1 MRKIKIRKLI
11 SVATVFF
18 LTIVAGLPLSALQ
31 AAPLEDVTL
40 QQYGD
45 EVHATIKFTT
55 PVHFVRYF
63 PDRKARIVEIFYE
76 RLPSSDATEPWANLE
91 VRSSPATTLTP
102 AFTVTTRD
110 QTLQPKLVIEF
121 AREVNFSLR
130 AGGDNRS
137 FVLIIKPEKVDDTA
151 ANLPL
156 PLLPDVLPPVADSA
170 ATPVVEGAAGADPAV
185 AAPPDNNQQ
194 GYVLMRAGRT
204 ALADKDYPA
213 ATDAFNKLLMLPPN
227 QYSQD
232 AQEWVGVARE
242 RGGQLA
248 KAKAEYELY
257 LKLYSTGPGVQWVKQ
272 RLASL
277 ATPAAAA
284 KAPAQTRKVEDR
296 SFAQGGISSRYY
308 FGQSKLETTYDLN
321 NALQTDTYNLTDQSM
336 LVTNVDATQRF
347 ISENYDNRIVFRDV
361 LTQNFLP
368 KGKDKNRINAAYF
381 EVKNRPNEYSARMG
395 RQTTGG
401 GGVMGRFDGVS
412 AGYGSPQSFR
422 LNGVAGQLVEFTDA
436 PQPIFYGLSVDAGP
450 VSLYFINQTIEGVLD
465 RRAVGTELKYFNNGQ
480 SAFALLDYD
489 VFYKELNAAML
500 TGTLAVEMTGTS
512 LNFMADYRRS
522 PAMSTRNALN
532 GAMTTKVADLLAVM
546 SETEVQK
553 LARLRTGTA
562 AFAQLGITQKL
573 SKHYQIGGD
582 IRLSKTSGL
591 GTSGVAPDVTTGAYS
606 LQGYIPAYAAT
617 GLDKTVSTQFIAS
630 NIYSE
635 ADITSLGASVN
646 SSDYVKSGQSVFVYN
661 RTSAGR
667 DLALDTSWNYYQQ
680 TDTYGGKMARHTPM
694 LRVTY
699 QIKQSFSL
707 DADAGLELSTSSGPY
722 QSAKTTRTFGSAGLR
737 WDF

>member
-1 MRKIKIRKLI
+1 MGNNILKSKYRNIL
-11 SVATVFF
+11 F
-18 LTIVAGLPLSALQ
+18 LLVLLFIPAGVY
-31 AAPLEDVTL
+31 AAPLEDVSL

-55 PVHFVRYF
+55 PVHFLRYF

-91 VRSSPATTLTP
+91 VRSSPATALTP

-110 QTLQPKLVIEF
+110 QTLQPKLVVEF
-121 AREVNFSLR
+121 AREVTFALR

-137 FVLIIKPEKVDDTA
+137 FVLIIKPEHTDDA
-151 ANLPL
+151 VINLPL
-156 PLLPDVLPPVADSA
+156 PLLPDVLPPVADGSVPTVEAVPGADSA
-170 ATPVVEGAAGADPAV
+170 AAV
-185 AAPPDNNQQ
+185 PPDNNQQ
-194 GYVLMRAGRT
+194 GYALMRAGRT

-284 KAPAQTRKVEDR
+284 KAPVKVRKIEDR

-308 FGQSKLETTYDLN
+308 YGQSKLETTYNFN
-321 NALQTDTYNLTDQSM
+321 NALQTDSYNLTDQSM

-347 ISENYDNRIVFRDV
+347 ISENFDNRIVFRDV

-412 AGYGSPQSFR
+412 AGYGSPQNFR

-450 VSLYFINQTIEGVLD
+450 VSVYFINQTIEGVLD
-465 RRAVGTELKYFNNGQ
+465 RRAVGTEFKYFNNGQ

-489 VFYKELNAAML
+489 IFYKELNAAML

-512 LNFMADYRRS
+512 VNFMADYRRS

-532 GAMTTKVADLLAVM
+532 GAMTTKVADLLAIM
-546 SETEVQK
+546 SEADVQK
-553 LARLRTGTA
+553 LARSRTGTA

-573 SKHYQIGGD
+573 STHYQVGGD

-591 GTSGVAPDVTTGAYS
+591 GTSGVAPDATTGAYS

-617 GLDKTVSTQFIAS
+617 GLDKTVSAQFMAS
-630 NIYSE
+630 NIYSV
-635 ADITSLGASVN
+635 ADITSLGGSVN
-646 SSDYVKSGQSVFVYN
+646 SSDYVKSGQSVFLYN

-667 DLALDTSWNYYQQ
+667 DLAIDTSWNYYQQ
-680 TDTYGGKMARHTPM
+680 TDTYGGKMARHMPM

-699 QIKQSFSL
+699 QIKQAFSL

-722 QSAKTTRTFGSAGLR
+722 QSSKTTRTFGSAGLR